1 MVTLG
6 NDWDS
11 LLKEE
16 FQKEYYLTLRKFLKE
31 EYQKETVYPDMHDI
45 FNALRLTPYRNV
57 RVVIFGQDPYHEP
70 NQAHGLCFSVKKGV
84 PKPPSLLNIFK
95 ELREDLGIQ
104 APPHGCLESWAKNG
118 VLLLNSVLTVRKGE
132 ANSHRGKGWEVFTN
146 RVVELLNQREDP
158 MVFILWGNH
167 AKEKGKLITQP
178 QHLIITGSHPSP
190 LSAHQGFFGGKYFSR
205 ANQFL
210 EEVGPMVNWEIPS

>member
-1 MVTLG
+1 
-6 NDWDS
+6 
-11 LLKEE
+11 
-16 FQKEYYLTLRKFLKE
+16 
-31 EYQKETVYPDMHDI
+31 
-45 FNALRLTPYRNV
+45 
-57 RVVIFGQDPYHEP
+57 
-70 NQAHGLCFSVKKGV
+70 VKKGV

-132 ANSHRGKGWEVFTN
+132 ANSHRGKGWEIFTN

>member
-6 NDWDS
+6 TDCDS

-45 FNALRLTPYRNV
+45 FNALRLTPYRDV

-132 ANSHRGKGWEVFTN
+132 ANSHRGKGWEIFTN

>member
-1 MVTLG
+1 
-6 NDWDS
+6 
-11 LLKEE
+11 
-16 FQKEYYLTLRKFLKE
+16 
-31 EYQKETVYPDMHDI
+31 
-45 FNALRLTPYRNV
+45 
-57 RVVIFGQDPYHEP
+57 
-70 NQAHGLCFSVKKGV
+70 
-84 PKPPSLLNIFK
+84 
-95 ELREDLGIQ
+95 
-104 APPHGCLESWAKNG
+104 
-118 VLLLNSVLTVRKGE
+118 
-132 ANSHRGKGWEVFTN
+132 
-146 RVVELLNQREDP
+146 VVELLNQREDP